1 MNQAVDAAVQT
12 NEDTEIGDRLDGAG
26 DFIALVELAR
36 EIFPWVRFALLD
48 AQGDTTTLFV
58 DVQNHNFHF
67 VADLYD
73 FRRVDVLVGPVHF
86 GNVYQAFHAFFQLC
100 EAAVV
105 GQVGNTRGDASAF
118 WVTSF
123 DSNPWIFTQLL
134 QAQGNTVTLAIV
146 FQNLDIDLVANVDD
160 FGRMLDTLPSH
171 VGNVQQAIDAT
182 QIDECAVIGEVLD
195 DTFDLLAFLQGFQQS
210 FTLGGVLC
218 FQHAATG
225 NDNVVALLVELDD
238 FEFEFFAFQVRGVA
252 HWTNVDQRT
261 WQERTDA
268 VNVDSEAAFNLTVD
282 NALDHFFSCEG
293 CFENNPAFSAL
304 GFFTG
309 QLGFT
314 ETVFNRVQS
323 NVNFVTDI
331 DSQVTSIVVE
341 LFQRDQ
347 SFRLQT
353 SVNGYPASLVIDIND
368 NTGDDGACLKVQGF

>member
-1 MNQAVDAAVQT
+1 MTLNSSSLPSRCVVSRT
-12 NEDTEIGDRLDGAG
+12 GRTSTKEPGRN
-26 DFIALVELAR
+26 AR
-36 EIFPWVRFALLD
+36 MPL
-48 AQGDTTTLFV
+48 
-58 DVQNHNFHF
+58 
-67 VADLYD
+67 
-73 FRRVDVLVGPVHF
+73 
-86 GNVYQAFHAFFQLC
+86 
-100 EAAVV
+100 
-105 GQVGNTRGDASAF
+105 
-118 WVTSF
+118 TS
-123 DSNPWIFTQLL
+123 
-134 QAQGNTVTLAIV
+134 TVKPPL
-146 FQNLDIDLVANVDD
+146 
-160 FGRMLDTLPSH
+160 TLPLITPLTTSS
-171 VGNVQQAIDAT
+171 AAKAASRTI
-182 QIDECAVIGEVLD
+182 
-195 DTFDLLAFLQGFQQS
+195 
-210 FTLGGVLC
+210 
-218 FQHAATG
+218 QHS
-225 NDNVVALLVELDD
+225 D
-238 FEFEFFAFQVRGVA
+238 RK
-252 HWTNVDQRT
+252 NVDQRT